1 MATWPSS
8 TKASTDNVDSGS
20 DKPRLARAD
29 IKQNIDN
36 TNSIIDMFD
45 ISSPSDKNTLV
56 YNSTNSRFETQAATF
71 QEAIIEISNSV
82 SSTDPQIDVESPA
95 LSDPHNITTISS
107 GQFTL
112 GVGTY
117 LVWCWTR
124 NGSNNSGLGV
134 RSGQPFELQDPDADP
149 ITVISYTGSPVEDGL
164 MFFGEVVVSGSSN
177 TFRVKHN
184 AGFAPEYT
192 SGQIPND
199 SYLRI
204 LKVA

>member
-45 ISSPSDKNTLV
+45 ITTPSDKDTLV
-56 YNSTNSRFETQAATF
+56 YNSTSSRFETQAATF
-71 QEAIIEISNSV
+71 QEAILQIDDAV
-82 SSTDPQIDVESPA
+82 SSTDPQIDITSII
-95 LSDPHNITTISS
+95 SDPSGITSLSS

-117 LVWCWTR
+117 LIWCWTA
-124 NGSNNSGLGV
+124 NGNNFSGLGV
-134 RSGQPFELQDPDADP
+134 RSGAPFQLQDPDADP
-149 ITVISYTGSPVEDGL
+149 ITVISYNGSPVLDGL
-164 MFFGEVVVSGSSN
+164 MFFGELEVVGSSN

-184 AGFAPEYT
+184 ATFAPNYT
-192 SGQIPND
+192 SGNIDND

-204 LKVA
+204 VKVA

>member
-1 MATWPSS
+1 MAIWPSS
-8 TKASTDNVDSGS
+8 TKASTSNVDSGS

-45 ISSPSDKNTLV
+45 IASPSDGDTLV
-56 YNSTNSRFETQAATF
+56 YNSTNSRFETQAAVF
-71 QEAIIEISNSV
+71 QEAILQIGTAV
-82 SSTDPQIDVESPA
+82 SSTDPQIDITSIT
-95 LSDPHNITTISS
+95 SDPNGITSLSS

-117 LVWCWTR
+117 LVWCWTA
-124 NGSNNSGLGV
+124 NGNNSSGQGV
-134 RSGQPFELQDPDADP
+134 RSGAPFQLQDPDGDP
-149 ITVISYTGSPVEDGL
+149 LTVITYNGNPVLDGL

-184 AGFAPEYT
+184 ATFAPNIT
-192 SGQIPND
+192 SGNIANRT
-199 SYLRI
+199 YLRI
-204 LKVA
+204 VKVA

>member
-1 MATWPSS
+1 MAIWPSS

-36 TNSIIDMFD
+36 TNSIIDMFE
-45 ISSPSDKNTLV
+45 IASPSDKDTLV
-56 YNSTNSRFETQAATF
+56 YNSTNSRFETQAAVF
-71 QEAIIEISNSV
+71 QEAILQIGTAV
-82 SSTDPQIDVESPA
+82 SSTDPQIDITSIT
-95 LSDPHNITTISS
+95 SDPGGITSLTS

-117 LVWCWTR
+117 LVWCWTA
-124 NGSNNSGLGV
+124 NGSNNPGSTVNSGA
-134 RSGQPFELQDPDADP
+134 PFQLQDPDGDP
-149 ITVISYTGSPVEDGL
+149 LTVISYNGSPVFDGL
-164 MFFGEVVVSGSSN
+164 MFFGELEVVGTSN

-184 AGFAPEYT
+184 ATFAGTT
-192 SGQIPND
+192 SGNIPNR

-204 LKVA
+204 VKVA

>member
-45 ISSPSDKNTLV
+45 ITTPSDKDTLV
-56 YNSTNSRFETQAATF
+56 YNSTSSRFETQAATF
-71 QEAIIEISNSV
+71 QEAILQIDDAV
-82 SSTDPQIDVESPA
+82 SSTDPQIDITSII
-95 LSDPHNITTISS
+95 SDPSGITSLSS

-117 LVWCWTR
+117 LVWCWTS
-124 NGSNNSGLGV
+124 NGSNFSGAAV
-134 RSGQPFELQDPDADP
+134 RSGAPFQLQDPDADP
-149 ITVISYTGSPVEDGL
+149 LTVISYNGSPVLDGL

-184 AGFAPEYT
+184 ATFAPETT
-192 SGQIPND
+192 SGNIGND

-204 LKVA
+204 VKVA

>member
-45 ISSPSDKNTLV
+45 ITTPSDKDTLV

-71 QEAIIEISNSV
+71 QEAILQIDNAV
-82 SSTDPQIDVESPA
+82 SSTDPQIDITSII
-95 LSDPHNITTISS
+95 SDPSGITSLSS

-117 LVWCWTR
+117 LVWCWTS
-124 NGSNNSGLGV
+124 NGSNFSGAAV
-134 RSGQPFELQDPDADP
+134 RSGAPFQLQDPDADP
-149 ITVISYTGSPVEDGL
+149 LTVISYNGSPVLDGL

-184 AGFAPEYT
+184 ATFAPETT
-192 SGQIPND
+192 SGNIGND

-204 LKVA
+204 VKVA